1 MKKFRVV
8 VNDSEYIVSVEPIEE
23 DKGAAVATAPASKPA
38 MPPTP
43 QTSGNA
49 APPQEAA
56 GGREQVNLLGTPLEA
71 PLRGTILKV
80 LVKEGQQ
87 VKAGDIMFTLEALKL
102 ENEITAPQD
111 GVVAQVLVKAGD
123 SVEPG
128 DVLATF
134 RA

>member
-1 MKKFRVV
+1 MKKYRVV
-8 VNDSEYIVSVEPIEE
+8 VNENEYIVSVEPLEAG
-23 DKGAAVATAPASKPA
+23 DGVAVQPAT
-38 MPPTP
+38 TP
-43 QTSGNA
+43 EPETSGNV
-49 APPQEAA
+49 APAQEASSARPSANLA
-56 GGREQVNLLGTPLEA
+56 GAPLEA

-111 GVVAQVLVKAGD
+111 GVVAQVLVKEGD
-123 SVEPG
+123 SVETG